1 VVEVRRSGME
11 EEGISLEEVEM
22 CIGMEVVVT
31 GMVEVETCNSTVK
44 GETF

>member
-1 VVEVRRSGME
+1 ME

-22 CIGMEVVVT
+22 CSGMEVVVM
-31 GMVEVETCNSTVK
+31 GMVEEETCNSMVE